1 MAIGPIIQGLAS
13 LATRARNLS
22 GSPQM
27 DRILSTLRT
36 SADLSAK
43 TNRLQQKQIENMV
56 AKAGKESAELIDSVT
71 KASARGVSNITKP
84 SGFGRKAEEL
94 QDKLKDL
101 DGLARTLDAQMR
113 MTQNFSDAQ
122 RLMTQINEVNRI
134 KQLVKGALIAA
145 GAGATG
151 AYVGTDSDADEA
163 VENMDNTVFKPSAQN
178 GRE

>member
-1 MAIGPIIQGLAS
+1 
-13 LATRARNLS
+13 
-22 GSPQM
+22 M
-27 DRILSTLRT
+27 DKLLGGLRT
-36 SADLSAK
+36 SADLSTKA
-43 TNRLQQKQIENMV
+43 NRLQQKQIENMV

-84 SGFGRKAEEL
+84 GGFGRKADEL

-101 DGLARTLDAQMR
+101 ERLNEILGAQMK
-113 MTQNFSDAQ
+113 MTENFTQAQ

-134 KQLVKGALIAA
+134 KELLRATIVAA

-151 AYVGTDSDADEA
+151 AYVGTNSEADEA
-163 VENMDNTVFKPSAQN
+163 VGNMDNTVN

>member
-1 MAIGPIIQGLAS
+1 MAIGPLLQGLAS

-27 DRILSTLRT
+27 DKLLGGLRT
-36 SADLSAK
+36 SADLSNKA
-43 TNRLQQKQIENMV
+43 NRLQQKQIENMV

-84 SGFGRKAEEL
+84 GGFGRKADEL

-101 DGLARTLDAQMR
+101 ERLNEVLGAQMK
-113 MTQNFSDAQ
+113 MTENFTQAQ

-134 KQLVKGALIAA
+134 KQLLKGALIAA

-151 AYVGTDSDADEA
+151 AYVGTNSEADEA
-163 VENMDNTVFKPSAQN
+163 FGNMDNTVN

>member
-1 MAIGPIIQGLAS
+1 MAIGPLLQGLAS

-27 DRILSTLRT
+27 DKLLGGLRT
-36 SADLSAK
+36 SADLSNKA
-43 TNRLQQKQIENMV
+43 NRLQQKQIENMV

-84 SGFGRKAEEL
+84 GGFGRKADEL

-101 DGLARTLDAQMR
+101 ERLNEVLGAQMK
-113 MTQNFSDAQ
+113 MTENFTQAQ

-134 KQLVKGALIAA
+134 KQLLKGALIAA

-151 AYVGTDSDADEA
+151 AYVGTNSEADEA
-163 VENMDNTVFKPSAQN
+163 VGNMDNTVN

>member
-1 MAIGPIIQGLAS
+1 MAIGPLLQGLAS

-27 DRILSTLRT
+27 DKLLGGLRT
-36 SADLSAK
+36 SADLSTKA
-43 TNRLQQKQIENMV
+43 NRLQQKQIENMV

-84 SGFGRKAEEL
+84 GGFGRKADEL

-101 DGLARTLDAQMR
+101 ERLNEILGAQMK
-113 MTQNFSDAQ
+113 MTENFTQAQ

-134 KQLVKGALIAA
+134 KELLRATIVAA

-151 AYVGTDSDADEA
+151 AYVGTNSEADEA
-163 VENMDNTVFKPSAQN
+163 VGNMDNTVN

>member
-1 MAIGPIIQGLAS
+1 MAIGPLLQGLAS

-27 DRILSTLRT
+27 DKLLGGLRT
-36 SADLSAK
+36 SADLSNKA
-43 TNRLQQKQIENMV
+43 NRLQQKQIENMV

-84 SGFGRKAEEL
+84 GGFGRKADEL

-101 DGLARTLDAQMR
+101 ERLNEVFGAQMK
-113 MTQNFSDAQ
+113 MTENFTQAQ

-134 KQLVKGALIAA
+134 KQLLKGALIAA

-151 AYVGTDSDADEA
+151 AYVGTNSEADEA
-163 VENMDNTVFKPSAQN
+163 VGNMDNTVN